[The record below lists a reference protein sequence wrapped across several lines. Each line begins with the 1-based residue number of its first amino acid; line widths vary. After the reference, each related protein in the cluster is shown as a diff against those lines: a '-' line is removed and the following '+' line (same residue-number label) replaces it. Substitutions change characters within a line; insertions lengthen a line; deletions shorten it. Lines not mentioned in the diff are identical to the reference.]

1 MVTSYFFYSFR
12 SYPDRKK
19 WTPGDSCHNDKKTS
33 TRTFFFFY
41 LKPTCSWSL
50 YFNWKKNHPNI
61 SYKMSEFTESLLK
74 YDTPVS
80 ISKGTVR
87 KSVKGRPFKVS
98 PHQPAD
104 TPVPPPPQSKSGSP
118 ENEQVLN
125 VIFPPREWAEGNAM
139 WAQRVSS
146 TPSTRADVVKLE
158 EALDRKLQ
166 QRRAL
171 ETGICPIRR
180 DLYSQCFGN
189 YEWWQFDDAAGMKA
203 VTAGLFFSL
212 FRDELIRQVSIN
224 CVERGLLLL
233 RVRDEIQTTVAA
245 YQTLYES
252 SVVFGMRKALQAEQD
267 KEDMRKR
274 MNDLEKEKE
283 ELTMRLNAQNAQC
296 VANEKREEEK
306 REAQEKKHVEQIQF
320 WKKTNQQL
328 KAQLE
333 GIVTPK
339 K

>member
-1 MVTSYFFYSFR
+1 
-12 SYPDRKK
+12 
-19 WTPGDSCHNDKKTS
+19 
-33 TRTFFFFY
+33 
-41 LKPTCSWSL
+41 
-50 YFNWKKNHPNI
+50 
-61 SYKMSEFTESLLK
+61 MSEFTESLLK

-104 TPVPPPPQSKSGSP
+104 TPVPPPPQTKSGSP
-118 ENEQVLN
+118 ESEQVLN
-125 VIFPPREWAEGNAM
+125 VIFPPREWTEGNAM

-189 YEWWQFDDAAGMKA
+189 YEWWQFDDATGRKAGSQS
-203 VTAGLFFSL
+203 LQYFFFS
-212 FRDELIRQVSIN
+212 FSFFGDELIRQVSIN

-267 KEDMRKR
+267 KEDMRQR

-283 ELTMRLNAQNAQC
+283 ELTMRLNAHNAQC
-296 VANEKREEEK
+296 VAKEKREEEK
-306 REAQEKKHVEQIQF
+306 REAQEKKHMEQIHF